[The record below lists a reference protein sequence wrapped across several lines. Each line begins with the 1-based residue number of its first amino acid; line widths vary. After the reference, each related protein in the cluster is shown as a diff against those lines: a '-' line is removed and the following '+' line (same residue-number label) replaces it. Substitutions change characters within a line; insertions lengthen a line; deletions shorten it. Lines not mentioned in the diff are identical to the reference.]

1 MILEE
6 YKEKYLLSKIK
17 LNNFWNIVNSTLK
30 ENNILIKE
38 LFNYSDIKEN
48 KVKFNNYEVLLYKEL
63 ISNLLDIVYL
73 DFTILNKILNNK
85 NGNNIIEMYNNIPN
99 DIKDILRLKNS
110 NIEDIIKL
118 YNNMD
123 NYEFDTI
130 LFDLED
136 YCDCL
141 NDLLEM
147 FFETDKWYRE
157 REKYLNSG
165 EGKLEYN
172 IYNMQM
178 LINKKYT

>member
-6 YKEKYLLSKIK
+6 YREKYLLSKIK
-17 LNNFWNIVNSTLK
+17 LNNFWNIMNSTLK

-123 NYEFDTI
+123 NYELDTS
-130 LFDLED
+130 LFSLED
-136 YCDCL
+136 YCINL
-141 NDLLEM
+141 NDILEM

-157 REKYLNSG
+157 REKYLNRE

-172 IYNMQM
+172 IY
-178 LINKKYT
+178 LKYANVDK

>member
-6 YKEKYLLSKIK
+6 YREKYLLSKIK
-17 LNNFWNIVNSTLK
+17 LNNFWNIMNSTLK

-38 LFNYSDIKEN
+38 LFNYSDVKEN
-48 KVKFNNYEVLLYKEL
+48 KVKFDNYEVLLYKEL

-85 NGNNIIEMYNNIPN
+85 NENNIIEMYNNIPN

-110 NIEDIIKL
+110 NIENIIKL

-123 NYEFDTI
+123 NYELDTS
-130 LFDLED
+130 LFGLED
-136 YCDCL
+136 YCINL
-141 NDLLEM
+141 NDILEM
-147 FFETDKWYRE
+147 FFETDTWYRK
-157 REKYLNSG
+157 REKYLNRE

-172 IYNMQM
+172 IY
-178 LINKKYT
+178 LKYANVDK

>member
-1 MILEE
+1 
-6 YKEKYLLSKIK
+6 
-17 LNNFWNIVNSTLK
+17 
-30 ENNILIKE
+30 
-38 LFNYSDIKEN
+38 
-48 KVKFNNYEVLLYKEL
+48 
-63 ISNLLDIVYL
+63 
-73 DFTILNKILNNK
+73 
-85 NGNNIIEMYNNIPN
+85 MYNNIPN

-172 IYNMQM
+172 IY
-178 LINKKYT
+178 LKYANVDK